1 MSKTDKERILLLE
14 SNHLATMAD
23 LKELKNDNKEI
34 KSSVEKIELSIA
46 SLPEKLAN
54 KFDERYANKETETSL
69 RRLNWLVVS
78 SVVIALLALIVN
90 KP

>member
-1 MSKTDKERILLLE
+1 MSNTEKERILLLE

-23 LKELKNDNKEI
+23 LKELKTDNKQI

-54 KFDERYANKETETSL
+54 KFDERYANKETEVSL
-69 RRLNWLVVS
+69 KRLNWLVVS
-78 SVVIALLALIVN
+78 SVVIALLALLIN

>member
-1 MSKTDKERILLLE
+1 MSNTDKERILLLE

-46 SLPEKLAN
+46 SLPELFAE
-54 KFDERYANKETETSL
+54 KFDKRYASKKYENSL
-69 RRLNWLVVS
+69 DRLNWLVIS
-78 SVVIALLALIVN
+78 AVVLALLGLIIGV
-90 KP
+90 K